1 MSEPVYINRVSSY
14 LPNEP
19 VGNDEMEEYLGVV
32 NGTPS
37 RVRPII
43 LRQNRIKTRYYALDK
58 EQNIT
63 HTNAELSK
71 IAIDK
76 LGLSHEELEKVKFLS
91 CGTSMP
97 DQLMPSHASMVH
109 GLAFDHPIEIASLA
123 GVCMSGLMA
132 LKTAY
137 MSIKSGNSSNAIC
150 TASEL
155 ISPTMLSKFFNEE
168 ICHRELIEEKPY
180 IAFEKDFL
188 RFMLSD
194 GAAAIYLSDKIESN
208 RSLKVEWIKT
218 YSYANMQPACM
229 YMWAEK
235 EENGEL
241 MGWKTFAANEMAER
255 SIWSLKQ
262 DVRQLNEYA
271 VPYFTNAVESS
282 LEETNTSCENITYF
296 IPHISSMY
304 FYNRL
309 DAEFQKRG
317 INLPTSKWFTNLT
330 TVGNMG
336 SASPFIALEE
346 FMRTHNPQK
355 GDKILLFVPESGR
368 FSCGTALLTVM

>member
-1 MSEPVYINRVSSY
+1 MSEPVYINRISSY

-32 NGTPS
+32 NGIPS

-71 IAIDK
+71 IAIYK
-76 LGLSHEELEKVKFLS
+76 LGLSHDELSKVQFLT

-137 MSIKSGNSSNAIC
+137 MSIKSGNSTNAIC

-168 ICHRELIEEKPY
+168 ISHRKLIEEKPY

-194 GAAAIYLSDKIESN
+194 GASAMYLSDKIESEN
-208 RSLKVEWIKT
+208 SLRIEWIKT
-218 YSYANMQPACM
+218 YSYANIQPACM

-235 EENGEL
+235 EDNGNL
-241 MGWKTFAANEMAER
+241 LGWKTFTAKEISGR
-255 SIWSLKQ
+255 SVWSLKQ
-262 DVRQLNEYA
+262 DVRQLNKYA
-271 VPYFTNAVESS
+271 MLHFVDAVETSF
-282 LEETNTSCENITYF
+282 EETDTKCEDITYV
-296 IPHISSMY
+296 IPHVSSMY
-304 FYNRL
+304 FYDL
-309 DAEFQKRG
+309 LVEEFDKRK
-317 INLPTSKWFTNLT
+317 INLPTEKWFTNLT
-330 TVGNMG
+330 TVGNIG
-336 SASPFIALEE
+336 SASPFVALEE
-346 FMRTHNPQK
+346 FNRTRKPKK
-355 GDKILLFVPESGR
+355 GDTILLIVPESGR

>member
-1 MSEPVYINRVSSY
+1 M
-14 LPNEP
+14 NEP
-19 VGNDEMEEYLGVV
+19 VFINRISSFLPNNPVENDEIEQFLGYV
-32 NGTPS
+32 GDSPS

-43 LRQNRIKTRYYALDK
+43 LRQNRIRRRYYALDK
-58 EQNIT
+58 NQQIT
-63 HTNAELSK
+63 HTNAELAK
-71 IAIDK
+71 QAIDGLK
-76 LGLSHEELEKVKFLS
+76 LDDETREKVEFLS

-109 GLAFDHPIEIASLA
+109 GLAFDHPLEIASLS

-132 LKTAY
+132 LKTAA
-137 MSIKSGNSSNAIC
+137 MSIQSGNTQNAVC

-155 ISPTMLSKFFNEE
+155 ISPTMLSRFFNEE
-168 ICHRELIEEKPY
+168 IAHRKLIEEKPY
-180 IAFEKDFL
+180 LAFEKDFL

-194 GAAAIYLSDKIESN
+194 GAAAMYLSSNPESDM
-208 RSLKVEWIKT
+208 SLRIEWIKT
-218 YSYANMQPACM
+218 YSYANEQPACM
-229 YMWAEK
+229 YMWSEK
-235 EENGEL
+235 QESGNL
-241 MGWKTFAANEMAER
+241 IGWKHFTSQDMTDK

-262 DVRQLNEYA
+262 DVRQLNQYA
-271 VPYFTNAVESS
+271 VHYFTNAVESS
-282 LEETNTSCENITYF
+282 LDDTATSCDNITYF

-304 FYNRL
+304 FYDRL
-309 DAEFQKRG
+309 DAEFKGRG

-346 FMRTHNPQK
+346 FMRTQNPQK

>member
-1 MSEPVYINRVSSY
+1 MSEPVYINRISSF

-19 VGNDEMEEYLGVV
+19 VGNDEMEDFLGFV
-32 NGTPS
+32 NGAPS

-43 LRQNRIKTRYYALDK
+43 LRQNGIKTRYYAIDK
-58 EQNIT
+58 KHNIT

-71 IAIDK
+71 LAIER
-76 LGLSHEELEKVKFLS
+76 LGLTSEELKRVSFLS
-91 CGTSMP
+91 CATSMP

-109 GLAFDHPIEIASLA
+109 GLAFDHTIEIASLA
-123 GVCMSGLMA
+123 GVCLSGLMA
-132 LKTAY
+132 LKMAF

-155 ISPTMLSKFFNEE
+155 ISPTMLSKFFKEE
-168 ICHRELIEEKPY
+168 ISHRKLIEDKPY

-194 GAAAIYLSDKIESN
+194 GAAAMYLSDKVESEH
-208 RSLKVEWIKT
+208 SLRIEWIKT
-218 YSYANMQPACM
+218 YSYANTQPACM

-235 EENGEL
+235 QENGDL
-241 MGWKTFAANEMAER
+241 LGWKTFTAKEMSNR
-255 SIWSLKQ
+255 SIWALKQ
-262 DVRQLNEYA
+262 DVRQLNQYA
-271 VPYFTNAVESS
+271 VSYFTDAVISS
-282 LEETNTSCENITYF
+282 LLDTETNCAQITYF

-304 FYNRL
+304 FYERL
-309 DAEFQKRG
+309 AEEFKLRG
-317 INLPTSKWFTNLT
+317 VNIPTSKWFTNLT
-330 TVGNMG
+330 TVGNIG
-336 SASPFIALEE
+336 SASPFVALDE
-346 FMRTHNPQK
+346 FMRTKNPQK

>member
-1 MSEPVYINRVSSY
+1 MSEPVFINRVSSY

-43 LRQNRIKTRYYALDK
+43 LRQNRINTRYYALDK

-76 LGLSHEELEKVKFLS
+76 LGLSHDERSRVQFLA

-109 GLAFDHPIEIASLA
+109 GLAFEHPIEIASLA

-168 ICHRELIEEKPY
+168 IAHRKLIEEKPY

-194 GAAAIYLSDKIESN
+194 GASAMYLSGNIESES
-208 RSLKVEWIKT
+208 SLRIEWIKT
-218 YSYANMQPACM
+218 YSYANIQPACM

-235 EENGEL
+235 EDNGNL
-241 MGWKTFAANEMAER
+241 LGWKTFAVNEMSER
-255 SIWSLKQ
+255 SVWSLKQ
-262 DVRQLNEYA
+262 DVRQLNKYA
-271 VPYFTNAVESS
+271 MLHFVDAVESS
-282 LEETNTSCENITYF
+282 FKETKTKYEDITYV
-296 IPHISSMY
+296 IPHVSSMY
-304 FYNRL
+304 FYDL
-309 DAEFQKRG
+309 LVKEFNKRK
-317 INLPTSKWFTNLT
+317 INLPTEKWFTNLT
-330 TVGNMG
+330 TVGNIG
-336 SASPFIALEE
+336 SASPFVALEE
-346 FMRTHNPQK
+346 FVLTRQPQK
-355 GDKILLFVPESGR
+355 GDTILLIVPESGR